1 VQTSILYHLSPSPR
15 LREENLELCQDAR
28 AAKTYRDELDV
39 LRERAEKVNKLEAEL
54 LRYIGNIGNIVYI
67 VYIVYMINIFNLV
80 ILIMVVRYKDKMN
93 DIDFFKS
100 RAEELRR
107 DNMILV
113 ENKEMLE
120 EQLAGSRKR

>member
-1 VQTSILYHLSPSPR
+1 
-15 LREENLELCQDAR
+15 
-28 AAKTYRDELDV
+28 
-39 LRERAEKVNKLEAEL
+39 
-54 LRYIGNIGNIVYI
+54 
-67 VYIVYMINIFNLV
+67 MINIFNLV
-80 ILIMVVRYKDKMN
+80 ILIMVVRYKDKIN

-120 EQLAGSRKR
+120 EQLAGSRKRSVLII